1 MKDEDFKELLSVAGP
16 DRLREFGLVVRNETI
31 DEVVEALKQ
40 FTFAFG
46 ADTVDSFTIFIK
58 GLKDD

>member
-1 MKDEDFKELLSVAGP
+1 MSESEK
-16 DRLREFGLVVRNETI
+16 REIRNETI
-31 DEVVEALKQ
+31 DEIITELQK

-46 ADTVDSFTIFIK
+46 ADTVDSFVIFIK

>member
-1 MKDEDFKELLSVAGP
+1 MTDEEKKAH
-16 DRLREFGLVVRNETI
+16 RNEVL
-31 DEVVEALKQ
+31 DEVARELEK

-46 ADTVDSFTIFIK
+46 ADTVDSFVIFIK

>member
-1 MKDEDFKELLSVAGP
+1 MDDTEK
-16 DRLREFGLVVRNETI
+16 REIRNATI

-46 ADTVDSFTIFIK
+46 ADTVDSFVIFIK